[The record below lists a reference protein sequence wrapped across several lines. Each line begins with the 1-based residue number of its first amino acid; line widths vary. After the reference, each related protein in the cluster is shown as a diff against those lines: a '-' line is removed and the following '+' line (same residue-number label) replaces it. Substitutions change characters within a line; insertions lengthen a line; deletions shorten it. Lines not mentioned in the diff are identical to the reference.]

1 MRVPQAFDSCLHP
14 FRRFNASS
22 KQYSYC
28 ACGSCL
34 PCQQKKQKKWEYRL
48 FDHMR
53 SGLFS
58 CLFITLTYDN
68 KHLPLLYAIPAPER
82 YKKDGNPKEAK
93 PFEFYDYKLVTTR
106 FRSGTV
112 EDSDKTERVVSYF
125 RKEDFYNFLEDEIPD
140 FGPNHIIHY
149 VDRRYKDGRYV
160 INRFNCTAVCY
171 KKDVQD
177 FVARLR
183 SHLSTVDDL
192 DGEDLRF
199 TYFIASEYGP
209 ETFRPHYHGILFFN
223 SQKVAKYA
231 NRIGVFK
238 AWGKQSMPYN
248 TAGDKISSFV
258 NNAQANAAYV
268 SKYVTGYTHL
278 PALLHYKE
286 FRPFHLQSISV
297 PIGSYAIDL
306 DTFKDMLSRG
316 NMYYVSSFKDP
327 LTNEYVTVKRPFAD
341 SCIRRL
347 FPKFLC
353 HSALDVPTINKLIRY
368 SLALYGRVPLPDFR
382 KEINSTYSFDKRN
395 LFSRVTVSR
404 PYYKN
409 PQLVSPGY
417 FMPEA
422 QQYIT
427 PYYEYLKHGNHKTT
441 YTLSVQRNWTPS
453 VIAPLF
459 LRCCSSD
466 TDDYDRF
473 LFGFD
478 YNRCV
483 VAKLWRL
490 AAEYP
495 WIARCPELYIEIYNQ
510 YYSRVSS
517 ESFRKISDFAE
528 SACPA
533 GKFTADAF
541 AAIYYDS
548 LPPEDYTIYNL
559 PQELYEKFDRV
570 LTSFPDLA
578 VEDFYDL
585 DNGGYLKYSSMED
598 MPFYADTLQQARYK
612 RNKDKN
618 RKLEKHNTSL
628 NQ

>member
-14 FRRFNASS
+14 YRRFNSAS

-68 KHLPLLYAIPAPER
+68 AHLPLICV
-82 YKKDGNPKEAK
+82 DDN
-93 PFEFYDYKLVTTR
+93 FSDFKLVTTR

-112 EDSDKTERVVSYF
+112 EDSDKTERVVSYIS
-125 RKEDFYNFLEDEIPD
+125 KEDFYNFLEDEIPD
-140 FGPNHIIHY
+140 FGPKHIIHY
-149 VDRRYKDGRYV
+149 VDRRYKNGYYV
-160 INRFNCTAVCY
+160 KNQSNCFAVCY

-192 DGEDLRF
+192 AGEDLRF

-223 SQKVAKYA
+223 SQKVAEYA

-248 TAGDKISSFV
+248 TSGDKISSFV

-278 PALLHYKE
+278 PAVLHFKE

-306 DTFKDMLSRG
+306 DTFKVMLSRG
-316 NMYYVSSFKDP
+316 NMYYVSTFKDKI
-327 LTNEYVTVKRPFAD
+327 TQEFVTVKRPFAD
-341 SCIRRL
+341 SCLRRL

-353 HSALDVPTINKLIRY
+353 HSSLDVPTINKLIRY
-368 SLALYGRVPLPDFR
+368 SLALYGRGPLPDFR
-382 KEINSTYSFDKRN
+382 KEVNSIYSLDKRN
-395 LFSRVTVSR
+395 LFTRVTVSR
-404 PYYKN
+404 PYFRY
-409 PQLVSPGY
+409 PQLVSSGY

-427 PYYEYLKHGNHKTT
+427 PYYEYLKYGTYKTIRT
-441 YTLSVQRNWTPS
+441 VSVRPNKTPS
-453 VIAPLF
+453 EIAPF
-459 LRCCSSD
+459 YLRCCCGD

-483 VAKLWRL
+483 VKKLWCL
-490 AAEYP
+490 AAQYP
-495 WIARCPELYIEIYNQ
+495 WITRCPELYIEIYNQ
-510 YYSRVSS
+510 YYSRVAS

-528 SACPA
+528 IACPA
-533 GKFTADAF
+533 HKFTSDAF
-541 AAIYYDS
+541 AAIYNDS
-548 LPPEDYTIYNL
+548 LPPSDVPIWDL
-559 PQELYEKFDRV
+559 SQESYDEFNHL
-570 LTSFPDLA
+570 LTSFPGLS

-585 DNGGYLKYSSMED
+585 DSGYLKYQSMAD
-598 MPFYADTLQQARYK
+598 MPFYSESLQHARYK
-612 RNKDKN
+612 RQKDKT
-618 RKLEKHNTSL
+618 RKLEKHDASL
-628 NQ
+628 NL